1 MGISVEARSV
11 KRKDI
16 MSSRELADKTAVVGV
31 GSTNFGALYR
41 DLDAE
46 RTPFDMGADAF
57 VEAVSDCGLTR
68 DDIDGVLVCGVPDY
82 GRMCDVLGIRY
93 PRFVNVMQAGGR
105 QASLTLQFASLAVN
119 AGLANYVACIYGN
132 VGRSAGN
139 RWGGGEGGGSVTG
152 MNDAA
157 YGMTSPGAA
166 VAHMWRRYQHLYK
179 PPEETLGYFAINNRA
194 NACLNPLAVMRTPIT
209 MDDYLNSRYVAEP
222 LRLLDYC
229 LINDGG
235 VCLIVTTA
243 ERARDLKQTPTYIH
257 ASASCGDFN
266 YQYTVDDFFCDAMAS
281 VANDLFANSDIQR
294 RDIGALEIYDN
305 FTPVILFTLEGM
317 GFCPRGE
324 GAAFVTPER
333 ISLGGEL
340 PINTSGGH
348 TSESY
353 MQGWGLLAE
362 SVRQIRGECGERQVA
377 NCEQVLY
384 ANAAP
389 INSAI
394 IFRK

>member
-1 MGISVEARSV
+1 
-11 KRKDI
+11 
-16 MSSRELADKTAVVGV
+16 MSSTHIADKTAVIGI

-41 DLDAE
+41 DLDPE
-46 RTPFDMGADAF
+46 RTPYDMGADAF
-57 VEAVSDCGLTR
+57 VAALEDAGLTK
-68 DDIDGVLVCGVPDY
+68 DQIDGVLVCGVPDY
-82 GRMCDVLGIRY
+82 GRMCDILGIRY

-105 QASLTLQFASLAVN
+105 QAALTLQFAALAVN
-119 AGLANYVACIYGN
+119 AGLADYVACIYGN

-139 RWGGGEGGGSVTG
+139 RWGGGEGGSNATG

-166 VAHMWRRYQHLYK
+166 VAHMYRRYQHLYN
-179 PPEETLGYFAINNRA
+179 PSEETLGYFAINNRA
-194 NACLNPLAVMRTPIT
+194 NAALNPLAVMRTPIT
-209 MDDYLNSRYVAEP
+209 MEDYLNSRYIAEP

-243 ERARDLKQTPTYIH
+243 ERARDMKEPPAYIH
-257 ASASCGDFN
+257 AFASCGDFS
-266 YQYTVDDFFCDAMAS
+266 YQYTVDDCFYDALQS
-281 VANDLFANSDIQR
+281 VGRDLFASSDIQR
-294 RDIGALEIYDN
+294 NDIDVAEIYEN
-305 FTPVILFTLEGM
+305 FTPVFLFTLEGL
-317 GFCPRGE
+317 GFCGRGE
-324 GAAFVTPER
+324 AKEFVTPELIAR
-333 ISLGGEL
+333 SGKL

-353 MQGWGLLAE
+353 MQGWALLAE
-362 SVRQIRGECGERQVA
+362 AVRQVRGDGGERQIA
-377 NCEQVLY
+377 DCQNALY

-389 INSAI
+389 ISSGI